1 MKLIESEFPNP
12 VLAEGRDDYI
22 ETCLFNTSFEEN
34 EITVDSKNISIP
46 IKYNLE
52 CKGLSNLIETG
63 DAIVVVL
70 VRSNAASYSKLF
82 KFDKYQT
89 VMTISVPKFEVAKK
103 MEVTGLIIAAKN
115 IPNFRCEGEFND
127 IYFGGLTFEIRK
139 GDVLATEEV
148 KSIPVDASELEKPI
162 SSIFKIIRREEQ
174 DAYVEPAFYNEKIEI
189 FLKKD
194 LFDLYYQLKD
204 FDNGALRR
212 FTTGIIVYP
221 VLVEAISK
229 IINYYQNTEDF
240 DYSEKRWFKT
250 IVHKAEKKGVK
261 LSEYSDSPTT
271 IADKILN
278 GISLDAL
285 SSFKDTLDSE
295 VNSGESQI
303 IGGID

>member
-1 MKLIESEFPNP
+1 MKLIENEFPNP

-82 KFDKYQT
+82 KFDKNQT
-89 VMTISVPKFEVAKK
+89 VMTISVSKFKVAKK

-162 SSIFKIIRREEQ
+162 SSIFNIIRKEEQ
-174 DAYVEPAFYNEKIEI
+174 DADIKPVFYNAKIVIYLKKEI
-189 FLKKD
+189 FD
-194 LFDLYYQLKD
+194 RYCQFID
-204 FDNGALRR
+204 FNNGALLR
-212 FTTGIIVYP
+212 FATGIIVYP

-229 IINYYQNTEDF
+229 IIYWQPKIDNSE
-240 DYSEKRWFKT
+240 YSGKTWFKA
-250 IVHKAEKKGVK
+250 IVHKANEIGFD
-261 LSEYSDSPTT
+261 LNECSDSATT

-285 SSFKDTLDSE
+285 NSIKETLDNEVISE
-295 VNSGESQI
+295 ES
-303 IGGID
+303 

>member
-1 MKLIESEFPNP
+1 MKLIENEFPNP

-34 EITVDSKNISIP
+34 EITVDSENINIP

-63 DAIVVVL
+63 DAIVAVL

-82 KFDKYQT
+82 RFDKDKT
-89 VMTISVPKFEVAKK
+89 VMTISVSKFKVAKK
-103 MEVTGLIIAAKN
+103 MEVTGSIIAAKN

-162 SSIFKIIRREEQ
+162 SSIFNIIRREEQ
-174 DAYVEPAFYNEKIEI
+174 NSAIEPVFYNEKIGI
-189 FLKKD
+189 YLKKE
-194 LFDLYYQLKD
+194 LYDLYYKFRD
-204 FDNGALRR
+204 FNNGALLRLA
-212 FTTGIIVYP
+212 TGIIVYP
-221 VLVEAISK
+221 VLVDAIST
-229 IINYYQNTEDF
+229 IIYYHQNGNDS
-240 DYSEKRWFKT
+240 DYKEKRWFRT
-250 IVHKAEKKGVK
+250 IEQKAEDNGFT
-261 LSEYSDSPTT
+261 LEECSDSPTT
-271 IADKILN
+271 IADRILN

-285 SSFKDTLDSE
+285 RSTKETLDSE
-295 VNSGESQI
+295 VNEGES
-303 IGGID
+303 

>member
-1 MKLIESEFPNP
+1 MKLIENEFPNP

-34 EITVDSKNISIP
+34 EITVDSENISIP

-63 DAIVVVL
+63 DAIVAVL

-82 KFDKYQT
+82 RFDKDKT
-89 VMTISVPKFEVAKK
+89 VMTISVSKFKVAKK
-103 MEVTGLIIAAKN
+103 MEVTGSIIAAKN

-148 KSIPVDASELEKPI
+148 KLIPVDASELEKPI
-162 SSIFKIIRREEQ
+162 SSIFNIIRREEQ
-174 DAYVEPAFYNEKIEI
+174 NSAIEPVFYNEKIVIYLKKEI
-189 FLKKD
+189 FD
-194 LFDLYYQLKD
+194 SYCQFID
-204 FDNGALRR
+204 FNNGALLR
-212 FTTGIIVYP
+212 FATGIIVYP

-229 IINYYQNTEDF
+229 IISCQPNIEDSE
-240 DYSEKRWFKT
+240 YSGKRWFDT
-250 IVHKAEKKGVK
+250 IVNKANEKDIN
-261 LSEYSDSPTT
+261 LEECSDSATT
-271 IADKILN
+271 IADRILN

-285 SSFKDTLDSE
+285 RSTKETLDSE
-295 VNSGESQI
+295 VNEGES
-303 IGGID
+303 